1 MNDYTTR
8 EHRLDRQVR
17 KQVKQDGDRLVNIAL
32 FVAFVFAV
40 TTFYQIYSLH
50 MALVAWGI

>member
-1 MNDYTTR
+1 MEDYTTR
-8 EHRLDRQVR
+8 EHRLDRRIR
-17 KQVKQDGDRLVNIAL
+17 KQVKRDGENLLNIAL